1 MNAKNQWFPV
11 QPAKV
16 GEPHDDA
23 YIIVLIRKIQPAL
36 CGSSE
41 ADRLT
46 RGHILHRDEIKGWT
60 GGGNATRRDTA
71 SDVVIV
77 I

>member
-1 MNAKNQWFPV
+1 MTIMLLFLLKKHPT
-11 QPAKV
+11 
-16 GEPHDDA
+16 
-23 YIIVLIRKIQPAL
+23 L

-41 ADRLT
+41 TDRLT